1 MQRVYFLG
9 FQFIVLR
16 IFPYASL
23 NYCCFVVCLEKF
35 GNIRPPSS
43 FLLFKT
49 IFEDLSKISWSLEI
63 SYECQGFFFF
73 SYFWN
78 KWHWY
83 FDRKS
88 TESVDHFGWY
98 THFNSIK
105 CFNLWTW
112 NMFPFVLYSLIS
124 FSSAFVTISVQLFN
138 FFKFV
143 PKCFIIFDA
152 IINDSVFLIS
162 FLDWSLLMYRHAS
175 NFWVLILVPAT
186 LLN

>member
-1 MQRVYFLG
+1 MQDLQVRFSFSRQFLK
-9 FQFIVLR
+9 
-16 IFPYASL
+16 IFPRSHGPL
-23 NYCCFVVCLEKF
+23 RFHMNVRV
-35 GNIRPPSS
+35 
-43 FLLFKT
+43 
-49 IFEDLSKISWSLEI
+49 
-63 SYECQGFFFF
+63 FFF

-98 THFNSIK
+98 THFNNIK

-124 FSSAFVTISVQLFN
+124 FSSAFVTVSVQLFN

-152 IINDSVFLIS
+152 IVNDSVFLIS
-162 FLDWSLLMYRHAS
+162 FLDWSLLMYRHTS

>member
-1 MQRVYFLG
+1 MLSSVFG
-9 FQFIVLR
+9 EIWECKTSKFVSPFQDHFWRSFQDLMVPWDFIWM
-16 IFPYASL
+16 SE
-23 NYCCFVVCLEKF
+23 FV
-35 GNIRPPSS
+35 
-43 FLLFKT
+43 
-49 IFEDLSKISWSLEI
+49 
-63 SYECQGFFFF
+63 FFFF

-78 KWHWY
+78 KCHWY

-88 TESVDHFGWY
+88 TECVDHFGWY

-112 NMFPFVLYSLIS
+112 NMFPFALYSLIS
-124 FSSAFVTISVQLFN
+124 FSSAFVTVSVQLFN

-152 IINDSVFLIS
+152 IVKDSVFLIS

-175 NFWVLILVPAT
+175 DFWVLILVPAT